1 MCWVTGR
8 RGAHEQWAWITCFC
22 VCALIALL
30 WPAKVNSSS
39 LGLVVHVA
47 WHHYLDIAMR
57 FRAYSTDSEAE
68 LSSDD
73 DDARRVDEEVGDA
86 SDASEDEGRR
96 PPAPRARRRAD
107 SPISVPSA
115 SEPEESDEE
124 PEPRRRLTVQF
135 DPAIKSPP
143 PTQRTLADPTLIPW
157 AREVGVDAQKM
168 HVMQAALFR
177 VPEEEAALKAASRPP
192 PRRKVSVFAGLSQK
206 RGRDSEGEGLR
217 TELRQVCASSCYPP
231 PCSWLSRGRAVQ
243 LQLKITSSRYYYY
256 TTRALR

>member
-1 MCWVTGR
+1 
-8 RGAHEQWAWITCFC
+8 
-22 VCALIALL
+22 
-30 WPAKVNSSS
+30 
-39 LGLVVHVA
+39 
-47 WHHYLDIAMR
+47 MR

-73 DDARRVDEEVGDA
+73 DARRVDEEVGSA

-96 PPAPRARRRAD
+96 PPTTRTRRRGD
-107 SPISVPSA
+107 SPITEPSDSD
-115 SEPEESDEE
+115 SEDSDEE

-143 PTQRTLADPTLIPW
+143 PTQRTLADPSLIPW
-157 AREVGVDAQKM
+157 AREIGVDAQKM

-177 VPEEEAALKAASRPP
+177 APEEEAALKAAARPP

-217 TELRQVCASSCYPP
+217 TELRQVRARSACRLFYMPWAPW
-231 PCSWLSRGRAVQ
+231 SWGH
-243 LQLKITSSRYYYY
+243 T
-256 TTRALR
+256 